1 MTDRTIDTTVTFT
14 HPFKVW
20 PMDRVQA
27 AGTYRV
33 VVDDEELL
41 GLSFIAYRR
50 KATMLHTPAIGA
62 GATSVQV
69 YSVEQADLS
78 AALEDDDRRS
88 RSTGP

>member
-14 HPFKVW
+14 QPFKLW

-33 VVDDEELL
+33 VVDEEEML
-41 GLSFIAYRR
+41 GLSFVAYRR
-50 KATMLHTPAIGA
+50 TATMLHTPAIGA
-62 GATSVQV
+62 GSTSVQV

-78 AALEDDDRRS
+78 AALEADGRPS
-88 RSTGP
+88 